1 MTRSNRSGRPFVAP
15 PQKQGHAGAARAG
28 AGTTRRAARAAE
40 SELAEVY
47 QLPLEI
53 ASNGARRLKPAADP
67 GPPPDG
73 ADVAALRAWLVSLH
87 AALKRGG
94 FIG

>member
-1 MTRSNRSGRPFVAP
+1 MTRSNRGKAFITP
-15 PQKQGHAGAARAG
+15 PQKQGHAGAARSG
-28 AGTTRRAARAAE
+28 AGTSRRAARAAE

-47 QLPLEI
+47 QPPLEV
-53 ASNGARRLKPAADP
+53 APNGARRLKPAADP

-73 ADVAALRAWLVSLH
+73 SDVAALRAWCVSLH